1 MAAQYKTM
9 NDPLGI
15 LKASKNVTD
24 TAKYVTIRE
33 GGLDSLAEKIKEV
46 LDGYKKWSSG
56 LAEKITTGNLK
67 DDVQFVFIE
76 NAVNFCFWP
85 DKGQPK
91 WEVNGRSGWNG
102 LRACFER
109 ALAERVPLLDAN
121 YLSSF
126 SYKNCQYLF
135 RGKGSE
141 IPLLKERIQ
150 NLREAGQVLL
160 QKYNGQFLNIVEE
173 SNFDAIN
180 LVKLITENFPSFK
193 DASHLDGKE
202 VPFLKRAQITANDL
216 MYILK
221 DKKIDRL
228 DELTAFADYKLPQ
241 VLRMF
246 GIIQY
251 SNDLAE
257 KIDNMADI
265 LHDSREEI
273 EIRAATV
280 WAVELLRQKVGLP
293 ANIIDNII
301 WMLSQEI
308 TGETKPYHRTRT
320 IYY

>member
-1 MAAQYKTM
+1 MGVAAQYKTM

-109 ALAERVPLLDAN
+109 ALAERVPILDAN

-126 SYKNCQYLF
+126 SEKDGQYLF

-150 NLREAGQVLL
+150 NLREAGLVLL
-160 QKYNGQFLNIVEE
+160 EKYDGQFLNAVEE
-173 SNFDAIN
+173 SGFDAIS
-180 LVKLITENFPSFK
+180 LVKLITDNFPSFQ
-193 DASHLDGKE
+193 D
-202 VPFLKRAQITANDL
+202 PFLKRAQITANDL

-251 SNDLAE
+251 NEELAE

-265 LHDSREEI
+265 PHDSREEI

-280 WAVELLRQKVGLP
+280 CSIELLRQRLGLTGQGNLP